1 MRADLAGVFGGGV
14 IGEHMARSDL
24 AILFVDIC
32 DSTELYDTAG
42 DAQARRLI
50 ESCVLSLAE
59 TSAAEGG
66 RVVKTLGDGLLCM
79 FPTADAA
86 LNAAVSMRTS
96 VKDGPLSL
104 RVGFHVGP
112 VIESEGDVFGD
123 TVNIAARVVSFAK
136 PDEVLFTESS
146 VEHLSPAAR
155 LGTRFLDQA
164 SFKGKSEP
172 VSIYGLAPLEADH
185 TVMTSASRPTLRAEA
200 HLLLRHG
207 SRLFKIGSR
216 GPKTSIGRDPQCDF
230 VIDRPQ
236 ISRWH
241 ATIEPKQER
250 YYLLDQSTNGTF
262 VVLASNDSVYLK
274 RESLQ
279 LVGKGALSL
288 GRPPQDNQENLIHF
302 EVP

>member
-1 MRADLAGVFGGGV
+1 MAGGQKT
-14 IGEHMARSDL
+14 RSER

-32 DSTELYDTAG
+32 DSTELYEQVG

-50 ESCVLSLAE
+50 EDCVVSFAE
-59 TSAAEGG
+59 TSAAESGK
-66 RVVKTLGDGLLCM
+66 VIKTLGDGLMCM

-86 LNAAVSMRTS
+86 LNAAVSMRSS
-96 VKDGPLSL
+96 VTDRPLRI

-112 VIESEGDVFGD
+112 VIETEDDIFGD
-123 TVNIAARVVSFAK
+123 TVNIAARVSSFAK
-136 PDEVLFTESS
+136 PGEVLFTESS
-146 VEHLSPAAR
+146 VECLSQGAR
-155 LGTRFLDQA
+155 LGTRFFDQA

-200 HLLLRHG
+200 HLLLRFGTRH
-207 SRLFKIGSR
+207 FKVESKGRKI
-216 GPKTSIGRDPQCDF
+216 SIGRDAECDF
-230 VIDRPQ
+230 VIEGPLV
-236 ISRWH
+236 SRWH

-250 YYLLDQSTNGTF
+250 YYLVDQSTNGTF

-288 GRPPQDNQENLIHF
+288 GQPPKRNEEYLIHF

>member
-1 MRADLAGVFGGGV
+1 MT
-14 IGEHMARSDL
+14 GEGKARSDL

-32 DSTELYDTAG
+32 DSTELYEKAG

-50 ESCVLSLAE
+50 ESCVVSFAE

-66 RVVKTLGDGLLCM
+66 KVVKTLGDGLMCT

-86 LNAAVSMRTS
+86 LNAAVSMRSS
-96 VKDGPLSL
+96 VKDRPLRI
-104 RVGFHVGP
+104 RVGFHLGP
-112 VIESEGDVFGD
+112 VIESEGDIFGD
-123 TVNIAARVVSFAK
+123 TVNVAARVASFAK
-136 PDEVLFTESS
+136 PDEVLFTEIT
-146 VEHLSPAAR
+146 VERLSQGAR

-164 SFKGKSEP
+164 SLKGKSQP

-185 TVMTSASRPTLRAEA
+185 TVMTSASRPTLRPETQ
-200 HLLLRHG
+200 LLLRYG
-207 SRLFKIGSR
+207 AKRFEIGSKGR
-216 GPKTSIGRDPQCDF
+216 KVSIGRDAQCDF
-230 VIDRPQ
+230 VIEGPQ

-250 YYLLDQSTNGTF
+250 YYLVDQSTNGTF

-288 GRPPQDNQENLIHF
+288 GRPPKDNAGNLIQF

>member
-1 MRADLAGVFGGGV
+1 MTGGQKAGS
-14 IGEHMARSDL
+14 ER

-32 DSTELYDTAG
+32 DSTELYDQVG
-42 DAQARRLI
+42 DAQARQLI
-50 ESCVLSLAE
+50 EDSVVSFAE
-59 TSAAEGG
+59 ASAAENGK
-66 RVVKTLGDGLLCM
+66 VVKTLGDGLMCV

-86 LNAAVSMRTS
+86 LTAAVSMRSS
-96 VKDGPLSL
+96 VSDRPLRI

-112 VIESEGDVFGD
+112 VIETKDDIFGD
-123 TVNIAARVVSFAK
+123 TVNIAARVSSFAK

-146 VEHLSPAAR
+146 VECLSQGAR
-155 LGTRFLDQA
+155 LGTRFLDRA

-185 TVMTSASRPTLRAEA
+185 TVMTSAARPTLDAEA

-207 SRLFKIGSR
+207 TRHLRIGS
-216 GPKTSIGRDPQCDF
+216 KDLKISIGRDAACDL
-230 VIDRPQ
+230 VIEGPLV
-236 ISRWH
+236 SRWH
-241 ATIEPKQER
+241 ATIEPQQER
-250 YYLLDQSTNGTF
+250 YYLVDQSTNGTF
-262 VVLASNDSVYLK
+262 VILASNDSVYLK

-288 GRPPQDNQENLIHF
+288 GQSPQRNESNLIHF